1 MHSGRNNPKIFA
13 AVFAVT
19 VALILSSCETNRW
32 FQSEDS
38 LNAKI
43 QTGWNKIRINPNAF
57 VEQWRFNEGKVYRL
71 IGPLLTPADID
82 TGNYSVSTSLNKAY
96 LTINDFKRVEDK
108 LNAKWEILEL
118 NGGILFIATDHDGS
132 TGLQQLEFEEE

>member
-1 MHSGRNNPKIFA
+1 MRLTIRNQRLFA
-13 AVFAVT
+13 AFLAVM
-19 VALILSSCETNRW
+19 VGLLLPSCETNRW

-43 QTGWNKIRINPNAF
+43 QSTWNKIKINPNTWE
-57 VEQWRFNEGKVYRL
+57 EQWIFTEGKVYRFL
-71 IGPLLTPADID
+71 GSPLAPSDID
-82 TGNYSVSTSLNKAY
+82 TGNYSVSTSVNKAY
-96 LTINDFKRVEDK
+96 LTIDGFNRIQDE

-132 TGLQQLEFEEE
+132 SGLRQLEFSEK